1 MEINPNKALVVLSGG
16 QDSTTCLYHAKSRY
30 EEVSAITFAYGQRH
44 SQEIEA
50 AQIIAHMAE
59 VHHYVVHTGKILLS
73 DSPLLSKLPLRQYP
87 DYGSMV
93 EEVGD
98 KVENTFVPMRNL
110 FFLTISANWALVL
123 GCGKLI
129 TGVSEEDGTN
139 YPDCTSDF
147 IHIAEAAF
155 NTACQGALST
165 GLIIEAP
172 LLNLKKS
179 EIVKLAASLPGCLE
193 ALAFSHTSYAGEY
206 PPTDKNH
213 ANVLRAQGFLE
224 AGIPDPL
231 IVRAY
236 KEGVLRDLPEGT
248 NYDTLRNIK
257 PWELK

>member
-16 QDSTTCLYHAKSRY
+16 QDSTTCLYHAKDRY
-30 EEVSAITFAYGQRH
+30 EEVIAITFAYGQRH
-44 SQEIEA
+44 FKEIEA
-50 AQIIAHMAE
+50 AQIIAHMAG
-59 VHHYVVHTGKILLS
+59 VQHHVVYTGKVLLS
-73 DSPLLSKLPLRQYP
+73 ESPLLSKLPLRQYHS
-87 DYGSMV
+87 YGAMI

-147 IHIAEAAF
+147 IHIVEATF
-155 NTACQGALST
+155 NTACQGALSMGFRIET
-165 GLIIEAP
+165 PLI
-172 LLNLKKS
+172 NLKKS

-193 ALAFSHTSYAGEY
+193 ALAFSHTSYNGEY

-236 KEGVLRDLPEGT
+236 KEGLISEFPEGN
-248 NYDTLRNIK
+248 NYDSLRNVK
-257 PWELK
+257 PWELN